1 MAKSKHPVWR
11 FFASVKLA
19 LITLIVLAST
29 SIIGTLIQQGEVP
42 SYYVREYGPNV
53 ARLFETLAI
62 TNMYSSWWFVTLLCL
77 FATNL
82 VVCTIE
88 RLPRVW
94 RLVTLDNL
102 HINPQQLERTRFT
115 HHMDTSQSA
124 LAAADRISQIMG
136 RAGWRNQR
144 RLDDGKGSILLFSQQ
159 GAWTR
164 LGVYIVHLSI
174 LVILTGSIIGALF
187 GFKAYVFLS
196 EGRTTDKVFLQEN
209 REPIPLGFEV
219 QCDRFEN
226 TYYSNGMLKQYRVY
240 LTIFDSERKTSYQK
254 SIIVNDPLTYR
265 GITFYAVDSY
275 PADEFFVVI
284 RNRTTN
290 MEQAFRLSSERE
302 VVWPGT
308 TVSFRI
314 EELKRDQEGA
324 VLQARFRFAT
334 DAAGEP
340 SFFWMHD
347 RETVTIQQSGQEF
360 SISFRQLYSNLL
372 RVTKDPGVPIVYFGC
387 ILILVGLAISYFLY
401 HRRVWVTIA
410 PKGEQEARILVS
422 GSTNKHKP
430 AFEQRFNDVVSKMK
444 QDLAI
449 PAENN

>member
-1 MAKSKHPVWR
+1 MAKAKHPAWR

-19 LITLIVLAST
+19 LITLIVLAVT

-42 SYYVREYGPNV
+42 SYYVQEYGPNL
-53 ARLFETLAI
+53 ARIFELLDI
-62 TNMYSSWWFVTLLCL
+62 TNMYGSWWFVTLLCL
-77 FATNL
+77 FAINL

-102 HINPQQLERTRFT
+102 SIDTRQLEKMRFT
-115 HHMDTSQSA
+115 HRVDASLPA
-124 LAAADRISQIMG
+124 AAAADRICRIMG

-144 RLDDGKGSILLFSQQ
+144 RHEDGEGSILLFAQQ

-164 LGVYIVHLSI
+164 LGVYIVHLSV
-174 LVILTGSIIGALF
+174 LVILAGSIIGTFF

-196 EGRTTDKVFLQEN
+196 EGRSTDKVFRQEN
-209 REPIPLGFEV
+209 KEPVPLGFEV

-226 TYYSNGMLKQYRVY
+226 TYYPNGMLKQYRVY
-240 LTIFDSERKTSYQK
+240 LTVHDPERGTPYQK

-275 PADEFFVVI
+275 PADEFSIVI
-284 RNRTTN
+284 RNRTAN
-290 MEQAFRLSSERE
+290 MEQAFRLPPERE

-308 TVSFRI
+308 AVSFRI
-314 EELKRDQEGA
+314 EELQRDQEGA
-324 VLQARFRFAT
+324 VLQAKIRFT
-334 DAAGEP
+334 VDAAEP
-340 SFFWMHD
+340 SFYWMHD
-347 RETVTIQQSGQEF
+347 RDTVTIQQSGQEF

-387 ILILVGLAISYFLY
+387 ILILVGLAISFFLY
-401 HRRVWVTIA
+401 HCRVWVTIA
-410 PKGEQEARILVS
+410 PKGQQEARILVS

-430 AFEQRFNDVVSKMK
+430 AFERQFRKLVNSIA
-444 QDLAI
+444 QDAAGLT
-449 PAENN
+449 